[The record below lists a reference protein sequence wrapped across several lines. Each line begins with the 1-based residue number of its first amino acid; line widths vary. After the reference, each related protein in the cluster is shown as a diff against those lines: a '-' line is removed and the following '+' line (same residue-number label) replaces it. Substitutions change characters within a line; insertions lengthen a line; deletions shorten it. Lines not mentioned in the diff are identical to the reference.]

1 MPTELTDA
9 EVFGNGGEL
18 TDEQVFGV
26 VSAQPDY
33 ARMAAAAGGGG
44 FTTNP
49 NLTSREQLQ
58 GIAGNAGI
66 AASLIA
72 PEALIAAIPSLAPAA
87 ATGVAGYLA
96 RLIGAGAV
104 SGLAG
109 SSVQQGAKAAMGEI
123 TPGEAAKNVA
133 VDTAISAA
141 AAPVVGIA
149 GQKLLQGAGGALSRG
164 FGTPAS
170 SAAEAA
176 SNFGQGFRQGL
187 ARPLFESQADKE
199 IAAARAFIKS
209 ATGEDV
215 PQSIGEALGKTAFGK
230 SYVDVERELGDSAA
244 GALSDE
250 QRNAATK
257 AVLHTASQL
266 IGTGADASTIAR
278 STVAAIRSEL
288 GKNVSQPFQK
298 AIEDLSTELV
308 GSLQGAVKA
317 AGGDAAAILGQGGGT
332 AFSTGNLQKQLT
344 SEAQNAFRQRVADAF
359 NEYRLAAGKDALA
372 SKGLP
377 KTKAVLNDL
386 EKSGLFT
393 TEATEAG
400 GEVVKPIPR
409 TIAGEMSGRIN
420 ELKAAVDTAQPIENL
435 RTYISE
441 LNDEI
446 TYGALSKIPDR
457 QRKLLKD
464 AMKADLMDA
473 LDALPN
479 NSAKQ
484 KLLAANKLF
493 SGSDTDLGV
502 EEILNKSV
510 TGAAKDFESGGT
522 SAENLYRSITGN
534 ASTYNKFK
542 ELFGANFPRFQQS
555 LRNTVVSDA
564 YKAATPIEG
573 GEFSVAS
580 AAEHIK
586 KLPEEIRTELFPDFD
601 QLRVLAGKELK
612 ASKLLTSIPKDP
624 LEWVR
629 ANQQELSQFVGPG
642 GQQKFQDALRLK
654 IAQESALKN
663 RILSDVA
670 NGETGAIETNAQKVV
685 DQIVGGTLN
694 QGERTKVLDM
704 VRTANPQAYHDL
716 QVEYLS
722 KLLQESM
729 ADGLI
734 SGKVIL
740 DKIAGPMAGKTPSS
754 GGSQYQIAKEIL
766 GDAKVSRIREV
777 AEALKT
783 IQKPLVGKQIRQAD
797 NFMQMIVAQDVPVDI
812 AMPLASKLVGAP
824 RSMSWLTRVMHLPA
838 KLRYDTAARLIDRPD
853 LLKLATKPVESLSG
867 AEATELGTWATR
879 ELFDR

>member
-1 MPTELTDA
+1 MPFIGQDEEVSGFVGPDA
-9 EVFGNGGEL
+9 EA
-18 TDEQVFGV
+18 TQ
-26 VSAQPDY
+26 QPDY

-72 PEALIAAIPSLAPAA
+72 PEALIAAIPSLAPSA
-87 ATGVAGYLA
+87 ATGLAGYLA
-96 RLIGAGAV
+96 RIMGAGAV

-109 SSVQQGAKAAMGEI
+109 SGIQQGAKVAMGETSI
-123 TPGEAAKNVA
+123 PEAAKNVA
-133 VDTAISAA
+133 IDTAVSAA
-141 AAPVVGIA
+141 AAPVVGVA
-149 GQKLLQGAGGALSRG
+149 GQKLLQGIGGAIGRG
-164 FGTPAS
+164 FGTQAGS
-170 SAAEAA
+170 VGEAA

-187 ARPLFESQADKE
+187 SRPLFESQADKE
-199 IAAARAFIKS
+199 IATARALIKNL
-209 ATGEDV
+209 TGEDV

-266 IGTGADASTIAR
+266 MGTGADASTIAR

-308 GSLQGAVKA
+308 GSLQSAVKS
-317 AGGDAAAILGQGGGT
+317 AGGDASAILGQGGGT

-344 SEAQNAFRQRVADAF
+344 SEAQDAFRKRVADAF
-359 NEYRLAAGKDALA
+359 EEYRLAAGKDALA

-393 TEATEAG
+393 TEATESG

-409 TIAGEMSGRIN
+409 TIAGDMAGRIN
-420 ELKAAVDTAQPIENL
+420 ELKAAVNTAQPIENL

-457 QRKLLKD
+457 QRKLLKT
-464 AMKADLMDA
+464 AMRDDLMDA

-479 NSAKQ
+479 GTAKQ

-493 SGSDTDLGV
+493 SGTDADLGV

-510 TGAAKDFESGGT
+510 TGAAKEFEAGGT
-522 SAENLYRSITGN
+522 SAENLYRAVTGN

-542 ELFGANFPRFQQS
+542 ELFGSRFPAFQQS

-586 KLPEEIRTELFPDFD
+586 KLPEEIRGELFPDFD
-601 QLRVLAGKELK
+601 KLRTLAGKELK
-612 ASKLLTSIPKDP
+612 ASKLLSSMPKDP

-629 ANQQELSQFVGPG
+629 SNQQELSQFVEPG

-694 QGERTKVLDM
+694 QGERTAVLDM

-740 DKIAGPMAGKTPSS
+740 DKIAGPIGGKTPSS

-777 AEALKT
+777 ADALKT

-838 KLRYDTAARLIDRPD
+838 KLRYDTVARLIDRPD

-867 AEATELGTWATR
+867 AEAATLGSWATR
-879 ELFDR
+879 ELFER